1 MKINVGSHNKVKIQ
15 GVINTFRQYKDKF
28 PSVEIK
34 GVDVNI
40 EEFGHPEDMEQTMKG
55 AINRAMQAFKN
66 CDLSIGLESGFVKA
80 PGSRTGNLEIGV
92 AVIYDGK
99 DIYTGLSSAFEWP
112 EDVTKYILEGK
123 GDGSQA
129 FKEMG
134 YTTLEKVGAENGGAS
149 GRLTN
154 GRITRE
160 DTIVQSLI
168 MALIALENPKY
179 K

>member
-1 MKINVGSHNKVKIQ
+1 MKINVGSQNRVKIQ
-15 GVINTFRQYKDKF
+15 GVIDAFKKYKKSL
-28 PSVEIK
+28 PNVEIE

-40 EEFGHPEDMEQTMKG
+40 KEFGHPQNIQETMKG
-55 AINRAMQAFKN
+55 ALDRAREAFVN
-66 CDLSIGLESGFVKA
+66 CDLSIGLESGFVEV
-80 PGSRTGNLEIGV
+80 PGSRTGYLEIGV
-92 AVIYDGK
+92 AVLYDGK

-112 EDVTKYILEGK
+112 EKVTQYIIQGK

-134 YTTLEKVGAENGGAS
+134 YTNLKKLGAETGGVS
-149 GRLTN
+149 GQLTK

-160 DTIVQSLI
+160 ETIVQSI
-168 MALIALENPKY
+168 VMALVAFENPEY